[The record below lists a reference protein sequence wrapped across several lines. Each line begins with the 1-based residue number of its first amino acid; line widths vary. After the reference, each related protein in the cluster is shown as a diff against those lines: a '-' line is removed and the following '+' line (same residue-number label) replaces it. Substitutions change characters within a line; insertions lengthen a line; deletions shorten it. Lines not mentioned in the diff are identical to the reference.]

1 MATNVAMGLII
12 VPTGFKNNNDDDD
25 DDNGDYHKGHTQW
38 LLQFQI
44 ISNTPKKTKK
54 KSRSKEAFL

>member
-12 VPTGFKNNNDDDD
+12 VPIDFKNNNDDDD
-25 DDNGDYHKGHTQW
+25 DDNGDNHRGHTEW

-44 ISNTPKKTKK
+44 ISNIPKKTKK
-54 KSRSKEAFL
+54 ESF